1 LKIDDPVAWFNAAPP
16 KLVDQ
21 WIAYESHMAD
31 MRDKAAEPEMETPGK
46 LLEKLNQAHG

>member
-1 LKIDDPVAWFNAAPP
+1 
-16 KLVDQ
+16 
-21 WIAYESHMAD
+21 MAD